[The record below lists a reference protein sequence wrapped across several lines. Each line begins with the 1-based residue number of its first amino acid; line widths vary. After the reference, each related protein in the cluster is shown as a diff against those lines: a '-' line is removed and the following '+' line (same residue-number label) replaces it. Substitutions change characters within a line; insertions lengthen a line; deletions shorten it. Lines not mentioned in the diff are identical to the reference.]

1 MPTIKNVSLSSFLN
15 DSHLESYAIRVV
27 DSMDVLDN
35 IYRIENEKIGR
46 LYGIKD
52 SKNIFEEVAGFSFL
66 DVNKNEDGFISEQQS
81 ICIVDF
87 LEQAKKYNKNIVVH
101 CVMGVSR
108 SGAIAQFAIDFL
120 GFSDAGFKSESGYG
134 REHKNADIYNA
145 LRKTAGFLHSF
156 EV

>member
-15 DSHLESYAIRVV
+15 DKHHESYAIRIV
-27 DSMDVLDN
+27 DSMYVLDG
-35 IYRIENEKIGR
+35 IYRIENNVTGR

-52 SKNIFEEVAGFSFL
+52 SKNVFEDVAGFSFL
-66 DVNKNEDGFISEQQS
+66 DVNKDENGFISEQQS
-81 ICIVDF
+81 ICIIDF
-87 LEQAKKYNKNIVVH
+87 LEQAKKHNKNVVVH

-120 GFSDAGFKSESGYG
+120 GFYDAGFKSESGYG
-134 REHKNADIYNA
+134 REHKNADVYNE